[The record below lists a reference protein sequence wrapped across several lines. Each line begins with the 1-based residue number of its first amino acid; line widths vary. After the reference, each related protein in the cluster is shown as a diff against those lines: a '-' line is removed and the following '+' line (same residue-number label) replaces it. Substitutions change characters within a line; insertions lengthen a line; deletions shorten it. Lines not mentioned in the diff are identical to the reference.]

1 MSLTMSYYITLGA
14 DIEVSRVMYLQRHIL
29 PLFEKMLLDRKL
41 PEMVWKPMLLIY
53 KDNFNLRLTNSNGVN
68 I

>member
-14 DIEVSRVMYLQRHIL
+14 DIEVSTVMYLQRHIL

-41 PEMVWKPMLLIY
+41 PEIIEKQIFLIY
-53 KDNFNLRLTNSNGVN
+53 KDNINLRLTE
-68 I
+68 

>member
-14 DIEVSRVMYLQRHIL
+14 DIEVSRVVYLQRHIL

-41 PEMVWKPMLLIY
+41 PEIIEKQMFLIY
-53 KDNFNLRLTNSNGVN
+53 KDNINLRLTR
-68 I
+68 II